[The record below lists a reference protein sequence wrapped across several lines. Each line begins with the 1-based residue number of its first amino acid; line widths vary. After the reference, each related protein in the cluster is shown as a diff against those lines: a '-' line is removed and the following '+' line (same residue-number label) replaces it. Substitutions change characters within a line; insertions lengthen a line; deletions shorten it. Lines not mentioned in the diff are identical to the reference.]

1 MLRLCHRFHL
11 VLVIQPARLYLAE
24 VIAMV
29 TQLLLGL
36 VLLLDG
42 VVFLPL
48 GLQVNA
54 LVIFAILKRNLVLFE
69 S

>member
-11 VLVIQPARLYLAE
+11 VLVIQPARLHLAE

-54 LVIFAILKRNLVLFE
+54 LVVFAILKRNLVLFE
-69 S
+69 C